1 MRQRAGYLGTRSIP
15 ASASCPAFVFFSPAA
30 IQPSEPPEFFV
41 VSKVRTLEPQSKI
54 AAPLDTPTDL
64 PDAAVREISAAI
76 NELLADAFA
85 LYLKT
90 KNFHW
95 HVSGPH
101 FRSYHL
107 MFDDQATEIFATT
120 DELAERVRKI
130 GGSTLRSIGDVA
142 RQQTVKDNDKPFV
155 APREML
161 SELMADN
168 KTMAAHMRKAHELA
182 DKHGDVATAS
192 LLETFIDATEKRTWF
207 LFEAGRKADDSGH

>member
-1 MRQRAGYLGTRSIP
+1 
-15 ASASCPAFVFFSPAA
+15 
-30 IQPSEPPEFFV
+30 
-41 VSKVRTLEPQSKI
+41 VSKVRTLEPRSKI
-54 AAPLDTPTDL
+54 AASLDTPTDL
-64 PDAAVREISAAI
+64 PDAAVHEISAAL
-76 NELLADAFA
+76 NRLLADAFA

-107 MFDDQATEIFATT
+107 MFDEQASEIFGTT

-130 GGSTLRSIGDVA
+130 GGSTLRSISEIA
-142 RQQTVKDNDKPFV
+142 RQQTVKDNDKAFV

-168 KTMAAHMRKAHELA
+168 KAMAAHMRKAHQLA
-182 DKHGDVATAS
+182 DKHEDVATAS
-192 LLETFIDATEKRTWF
+192 LLENFIDATEKRTWF

>member
-1 MRQRAGYLGTRSIP
+1 
-15 ASASCPAFVFFSPAA
+15 
-30 IQPSEPPEFFV
+30 
-41 VSKVRTLEPQSKI
+41 VSKVRTLAPQNKI

-64 PDAAVREISAAI
+64 PDAAVGEISAAL
-76 NELLADAFA
+76 NQLLADAFA

-107 MFDDQATEIFATT
+107 LFEDQASEIFATT

-130 GGSTLRSIGDVA
+130 GGSTLRSIGDVS
-142 RQQTVKDNDKPFV
+142 RQQTVKDNDNSFV
-155 APREML
+155 APGEML

-168 KTMAAHMRKAHELA
+168 KAMAANLRKAHALA
-182 DKHGDVATAS
+182 DKHEDVATAS
-192 LLETFIDATEKRTWF
+192 LLETFLDATEKRTWF
-207 LFEAGRKADDSGH
+207 LFEAGRRADGSGH